1 MLFFVFLRI
10 QVPPNRVNELTTVFL
25 YRLFKSRFFASFRI
39 ISFVWASFDGGLV
52 WKGPW
57 VWTPKKKPIEL
68 VSTTKNAHVQKIST
82 CTTHCILLFA
92 FKDSSHF
99 YKCICIYWFSSIM
112 LNITFEQSWG
122 GEQGHN
128 LKQKYSP
135 PGLNP
140 SLIALISVSMQ
151 SVEKSAKQ
159 SVWYCMYTKIL
170 KVYSTV

>member
-1 MLFFVFLRI
+1 
-10 QVPPNRVNELTTVFL
+10 
-25 YRLFKSRFFASFRI
+25 
-39 ISFVWASFDGGLV
+39 
-52 WKGPW
+52 
-57 VWTPKKKPIEL
+57 
-68 VSTTKNAHVQKIST
+68 
-82 CTTHCILLFA
+82 
-92 FKDSSHF
+92 
-99 YKCICIYWFSSIM
+99 M

-159 SVWYCMYTKIL
+159 SV
-170 KVYSTV
+170 